1 MLVEN
6 SLIEIGSKCVTGGVI
21 EWPSFGRPYLNSLLF
36 PLGISRVM
44 GPICRCSQMSYP
56 LCNNYSHGSFPA
68 IQLPRHVISCISRCN
83 LVLSFSALEQS
94 PSRCPTNLQ
103 GYEGLSSEARNG
115 IQRLRGFLGRWF
127 SQIYDKLSESAE
139 AELSL

>member
-1 MLVEN
+1 MRRR
-6 SLIEIGSKCVTGGVI
+6 GRAVI
-21 EWPSFGRPYLNSLLF
+21 SSSFGAFVRAKCQGRMDGRRGFES
-36 PLGISRVM
+36 GIYRVM
-44 GPICRCSQMSYP
+44 RLICRCSQLSYP
-56 LCNNYSHGSFPA
+56 LCNSNSFGSFPD